1 MLLFDAL
8 PPSFVYGF
16 VSGSIGYFLCRYLSP
31 LITNIFATKQFQ
43 QRVNLLDI
51 GKAYHYHSLL
61 PSTIHV
67 LLQVIGTYSVVF
79 YGRERYDNVNGIS
92 PNILFDDRTH
102 VEYGLT
108 GIGPAVYSG
117 VFVGY
122 LFSDILASPSLK
134 SMGYPFVL
142 HHIAAILCWIFCA
155 HNKVMQPIACLFQ
168 FNELSTPLMN
178 IRQYLLTAG
187 YKSSD
192 LSVSISSLIFFI
204 VFGLVRVV
212 PLPFVIK
219 NWIHRDFD
227 AIRLAIGSSGAI
239 LLSVFF
245 AVNALLQCGWFLIMI
260 QKLISMLSSKKTKK
274 KKQ

>member
-16 VSGSIGYFLCRYLSP
+16 VGGSIGYFLCRYLSP
-31 LITNIFATKQFQ
+31 IITNIFATSSFKE
-43 QRVNLLDI
+43 RVNALDI
-51 GKAYHYHSLL
+51 GKTYHYHSLL
-61 PSTIHV
+61 PSTIHA

-79 YGRERYDNVNGIS
+79 YGRERYDDVNGIS
-92 PNILFDDRTH
+92 PNILFDDRTY

-122 LFSDILASPSLK
+122 LFSDILAAPSLK

-142 HHIAAILCWIFCA
+142 HHIAAILCWTFCSY
-155 HNKVMQPIACLFQ
+155 HKVMQPIACLFQ

-192 LSVSISSLIFFI
+192 ISVSISSLVFFI

-219 NWIHRDFD
+219 NWISRDYD

-260 QKLISMLSSKKTKK
+260 QKLLSMLSSKKTKK